1 MSSGGRTL
9 YFGLGGGA
17 FLFTAVLNSCVNQG
31 QSCVPRFSY
40 PLSVTQLFFLES
52 RAHFWQSAQ
61 HCLLRSHVAFSS
73 NWQWLI
79 QICLM
84 GRNGLLVSK
93 TIRRNKLLVT
103 RAIPYMVC
111 ANQLQI
117 EVFLQEETRPG
128 FFLIQRNISKQR
140 SSKENVSFL
149 KKKKIFFVF
158 YVICESASEATME
171 EVALLFP
178 AAPTRGTRTF
188 IIRGWRGPASH
199 QR

>member
-9 YFGLGGGA
+9 YFGPGGGA
-17 FLFTAVLNSCVNQG
+17 FLFTTVLNSCVNQG

-52 RAHFWQSAQ
+52 PAHFWQSAQ
-61 HCLLRSHVAFSS
+61 RCLLRSHVAFSS

-111 ANQLQI
+111 ANQLQV

-128 FFLIQRNISKQR
+128 FFFNPKKYLQAEK
-140 SSKENVSFL
+140 L
-149 KKKKIFFVF
+149 KGQCQF
-158 YVICESASEATME
+158 S
-171 EVALLFP
+171 
-178 AAPTRGTRTF
+178 
-188 IIRGWRGPASH
+188 
-199 QR
+199 